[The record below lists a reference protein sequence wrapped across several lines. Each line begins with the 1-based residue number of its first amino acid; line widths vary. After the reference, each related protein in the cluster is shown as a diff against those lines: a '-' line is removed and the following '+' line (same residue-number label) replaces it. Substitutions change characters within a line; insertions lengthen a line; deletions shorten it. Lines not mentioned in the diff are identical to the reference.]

1 MSRFA
6 LLSLLLLVSLGGCP
20 LATGP
25 STGECE
31 TDGDCAG
38 NVCARDGFCHPASS
52 VREVRVTWTVLGKT
66 ASPVTCGPVT
76 DLMIAFSS
84 DEPGETPLQY
94 APVPCEIGQWLMDKL
109 PRTYTFVELG
119 KENGFP
125 QSKAIGSTGLVEF
138 DLTN

>member
-1 MSRFA
+1 MRFA
-6 LLSLLLLVSLGGCP
+6 VLALLLAGCP

-31 TDGDCAG
+31 RDGDCGG
-38 NVCARDGFCHPASS
+38 NVCARDGFCHPAAN
-52 VREVRVTWTVLGKT
+52 VREVKTTWTIRGNP
-66 ASPVTCGPVT
+66 ASPTSCGPVT
-76 DLMIAFSS
+76 SLMIAFSG
-84 DEPGETPLQY
+84 GEAGEAPLNY

-109 PRTYTFVELG
+109 PRSYTFVELG

-125 QSKAIGSTGLVEF
+125 QAKAIGSSGLVEF

>member
-1 MSRFA
+1 MSRFVVLTV
-6 LLSLLLLVSLGGCP
+6 LLAGCP

-31 TDGDCAG
+31 RDGDCAG
-38 NVCARDGFCHPASS
+38 NVCARDSFCYPASD
-52 VREVRVTWTVLGKT
+52 VREVKTTWTIRGNP
-66 ASPVTCGPVT
+66 ASPTSCGPVT
-76 DLMIAFSS
+76 SLMIGFAGGAAGE
-84 DEPGETPLQY
+84 EPINY

-109 PRTYTFVELG
+109 PRSYTTVELG

-125 QSKAIGSTGLVEF
+125 QAKSIGASGLVEF